1 MLTQIH
7 LFRSGDLTWNSDL
20 LHATPLC
27 HPHVTLR
34 LSSGLVLM
42 SASFWKLEMQNGWGL
57 FDLTRQP
64 AGRRFVG
71 STTTG
76 TPNGVL
82 PEGFVPSNFICPR
95 NSILIQPRVG
105 PPEVSNHS
113 SLFQPID
120 WILWKKLV
128 VNRDLRIYTKFPLL
142 YTHGNL
148 LEVIQHPR
156 SRFSHPLVIT
166 QWVSLVPSN
175 VAFSIIFFL
184 KNYPLFRLN
193 SQTLWLVYFSILRCL
208 NWGYFFT
215 EVIRWP
221 SLFFFH
227 SQRPELP
234 DKLC

>member
-128 VNRDLRIYTKFPLL
+128 VNRDLRIYTKYPLL

-148 LEVIQHPR
+148 LEVIQHFLSSIAIFSSPR
-156 SRFSHPLVIT
+156 YNPVSFASTVQRVIF
-166 QWVSLVPSN
+166 N
-175 VAFSIIFFL
+175 
-184 KNYPLFRLN
+184 
-193 SQTLWLVYFSILRCL
+193 
-208 NWGYFFT
+208 
-215 EVIRWP
+215 
-221 SLFFFH
+221 FFFFWKTIRY
-227 SQRPELP
+227 S
-234 DKLC
+234 DYYK